1 MSESSTLQIVLST
14 CPRDKAKRL
23 AGLLL
28 ERHLAACVN
37 VLGSVRSLYRWE
49 GRVVDEAEALM
60 VIKTTAERREELF
73 RVLADEH
80 PYTVPEIVALPTD
93 TVLPAYLDWAVRE
106 CRDPDHA

>member
-1 MSESSTLQIVLST
+1 MTPTSELHIVLST
-14 CPRDKAKRL
+14 CPRDAAKKL
-23 AGLLL
+23 AAILL

-37 VLGSVRSLYRWE
+37 VVGSVRSLYRWE
-49 GRVVDEAEALM
+49 GRVVDQAEALL
-60 VIKTTAERREELF
+60 VIKTSSERREELF

-93 TVLPAYLDWAVRE
+93 TVLPAYLDWVTRE

>member
-1 MSESSTLQIVLST
+1 MSESPSLQIVLST

-23 AGLLL
+23 ASLLL

-60 VIKTTAERREELF
+60 VIKTTSERREELF

-93 TVLPAYLDWAVRE
+93 TVLPAYLAWASQE